1 MNVGVLCE
9 DTAIGN
15 PFLSE
20 HGLSLWIRTQTHTV
34 LFDTGKSSLF
44 LQNARTLELEI
55 ADVDTVVLSHGH
67 YDHCGGL
74 SAFLEQNEK
83 ATVYLHRSAFGEFY
97 HGDRNIGMD
106 SALQK
111 YSDRFCFLTE
121 ELRIDDELTLLPA
134 SILPPAPPSALI
146 ERIDGVDHPDMF
158 SHEIYLLAEQKEKCV
173 LFTGCAHRGILAI
186 AQEAARRNVTHLIGG
201 FHLPDG
207 TPHETLMTVAQKL
220 ALFPMKYYTGHCT
233 GSEVYEYLQSVLGK
247 RLHRLSSGMQF
258 VIGDHSEMAR
268 FLFRLG
274 YNCSQSVLGAFAED
288 LGMDL
293 DTALR
298 ISCSFGGGMGRLRE
312 VCGAVSGM
320 FMICGLT
327 NGYTTP
333 ETGALKA
340 THYKLVQELARI
352 FRERHGSIVCRELLG
367 GTASNVPT
375 PSARTAEYYRM
386 RPCERLIGSAADI
399 IEEKLFME

>member
-1 MNVGVLCE
+1 MIVRILCE
-9 DTAIGN
+9 DTAVGD

-34 LFDTGKSSLF
+34 LFDTGKSCLF
-44 LQNARTLELEI
+44 LQNAQTLGIEM
-55 ADVDTVVLSHGH
+55 ADVDAVVLSHGH

-74 SAFLEQNEK
+74 TAFLEQNEK
-83 ATVYLHRSAFGEFY
+83 ATVYLHRNAFGEFY
-97 HGDRNIGMD
+97 HGGRNIGMD
-106 SALQK
+106 SALRK

-121 ELRIDDELTLLPA
+121 ELRIDDELTLLPS
-134 SILPPAPPSALI
+134 SILPPVPSSALL
-146 ERIDGVDHPDMF
+146 ERTDGVDRSNTF
-158 SHEIYLLAEQKEKCV
+158 SHEIYLLAKQKEKCI
-173 LFTGCAHRGILAI
+173 LFTGCAHRRIHAI
-186 AQEAARRNVTHLIGG
+186 AQEATRRNATHLVGS

-207 TPHETLMTVAQKL
+207 TPNETLVTIAQNL

-233 GSEVYEYLQSVLGK
+233 GEEAYECLKAVLGN
-247 RLHRLSSGMQF
+247 RLHRLAAGMQV
-258 VIGDHSEMAR
+258 VIGDHSEVAR

-288 LGMDL
+288 LGMDV

-320 FMICGLT
+320 LMVCGLST
-327 NGYTTP
+327 GYATP
-333 ETGALKA
+333 ETGVLKA
-340 THYKLVQELARI
+340 THYKLVQELAEI

-367 GTASNVPT
+367 GTASNVPI

-399 IEEKLFME
+399 LEEKLF